1 MASEVLAVQKMTED
15 LKSSGMPE
23 AQANA
28 TVRAIAE
35 GIKTFAVT
43 REVLQDELA
52 GTRGVLREE
61 LHRELQRELAPIHT
75 RIDKLEGN
83 LERKIDTL
91 SGRMF
96 LLTISVVGVLG
107 ASLAAVLAALLPFL
121 RTL

>member
-23 AQANA
+23 TQPNA

-43 REVLQDELA
+43 REVLQDELTV
-52 GTRGVLREE
+52 TRDVFREE
-61 LHRELQRELAPIHT
+61 LHRQLHSELKPIHT
-75 RIDKLEGN
+75 RLDSLEG
-83 LERKIDTL
+83 KIEIL
-91 SGRMF
+91 NGRMF
-96 LLTISVVGVLG
+96 LLMISVLGVLG
-107 ASLAAVLAALLPFL
+107 ATLAAVLAALVPVL